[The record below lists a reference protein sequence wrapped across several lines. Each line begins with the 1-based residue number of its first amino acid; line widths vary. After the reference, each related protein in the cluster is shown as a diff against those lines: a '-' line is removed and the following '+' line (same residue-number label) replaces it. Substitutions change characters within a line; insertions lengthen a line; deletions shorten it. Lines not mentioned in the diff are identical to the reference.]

1 MSIFLTFIDITIN
14 TGINTMSHW
23 QATEPYND
31 LPPLPPEQDVETK
44 IVLKLCIEARA
55 ALAEL
60 KQAGKLI
67 PNQNDLD

>member
-1 MSIFLTFIDITIN
+1 MTQ
-14 TGINTMSHW
+14 W

-60 KQAGKLI
+60 KQASELI
-67 PNQNDLD
+67 PNQTILINDVDQEI